1 MNFIRGCFKVF
12 ITFFFIVLVLIF
24 GSIYFYIDGVP
35 AISNFVVNRL
45 PTSIDKE
52 VGQKVRK
59 EILKKAPIDDDKTQ
73 LLNEFYEEL
82 HFDNKTKVY
91 VVKANEFNAF
101 ALPDNSIFV
110 FDKVLY
116 DVTTYEELAALLGH
130 EYAHIKYRHSIKSIA
145 QSLSWELLGKVISS
159 DDNSNDF
166 VRNSNLLLTLE
177 NSRAFETQ
185 ADIGGLEFLREQH
198 IDQKGMADLFQT
210 MLKLPQED
218 KKQIPSYI
226 NTHPDTEERFVKVEE
241 IIKEKTSNN
250 EANSKLEI
258 IFNKLTLKE

>member
-1 MNFIRGCFKVF
+1 M

-45 PTSIDKE
+45 PNSIDNE
-52 VGQKVRK
+52 VGEEARK
-59 EILKKAPIDDDKTQ
+59 EILKEAAIDNDKTQ
-73 LLNEFYEEL
+73 LLNEFYKEL
-82 HFDNKTKVY
+82 HFDNETKVY

-116 DVTTYEELAALLGH
+116 DVTSYEELAALLAH
-130 EYAHIKYRHSIKSIA
+130 EYSHIKYRHGIKGIA
-145 QSLSWELLGKVISS
+145 QSLSWELLGKVISG

-177 NSRAFETQ
+177 NSRVFETQ
-185 ADIGGLEFLREQH
+185 ADIGGLELLRQQH
-198 IDQKGMADLFQT
+198 IDQKGMTDLFQV
-210 MLKLPQED
+210 MLKLPQQD
-218 KKQIPSYI
+218 KKQIPAYLS
-226 NTHPDTEERFVKVEE
+226 THPDTEERLVKVQKV
-241 IIKEKTSNN
+241 IKEKTSDSK
-250 EANSKLEI
+250 ANIKLEL
-258 IFNKLTLKE
+258 IFNKLTFKE